1 MRPRQLSVD
10 AGPTSTKAARNQG
23 ANLPRTAVA
32 AIARGAP
39 VQSPPSSCKSARP
52 VPDSRLCRA
61 VTTWGRLC
69 TIGSGEDLVK
79 WGPVNLRTLSLY
91 SESIPA
97 AATNSTVSTGSP
109 GPGPCPRVRS
119 PAGDRSSG
127 TPPGEPGARTC
138 GNFRQG
144 GGPCGHRRGPS
155 WRDCRLNQRPS
166 TIVRGLA
173 PVGTKV
179 RRAGYAQVA
188 STRRGARNQ
197 PLHALPTSRD
207 GIDRVMH
214 KARLDELDEGG
225 EQGPVRCPAGH

>member
-1 MRPRQLSVD
+1 MRPRQLSAD

-23 ANLPRTAVA
+23 AHLPRTAAA

-39 VQSPPSSCKSARP
+39 VLRPPSSCTSARP
-52 VPDSRLCRA
+52 ALDSGWCRA
-61 VTTWGRLC
+61 ASTWGRLC

-91 SESIPA
+91 SESIHA
-97 AATNSTVSTGSP
+97 TATNSTASTDSP
-109 GPGPCPRVRS
+109 GPGPCSRVRS

-144 GGPCGHRRGPS
+144 GGPCGHQRGPR

-166 TIVRGLA
+166 TIERGLT
-173 PVGTKV
+173 PFGTKV
-179 RRAGYAQVA
+179 RRAAYAQVA

-197 PLHALPTSRD
+197 LLHALPTSP
-207 GIDRVMH
+207 G
-214 KARLDELDEGG
+214 
-225 EQGPVRCPAGH
+225 QPGPSGDAS